1 MTETERRKLASDFE
15 ARREEI
21 ERRIASMTMYDN
33 AMMRCVFSDPR
44 NYPLVEYLIM
54 LLTGKSLR
62 VREVKVRS
70 VEVERMSK
78 RFLHSRTVFFDV
90 LAEDEQG
97 NMYNFEIQREPRGM
111 DGRRMRFHSAAID
124 SEMLCQ
130 GEGFEALKESFVIVF
145 SEKDMFRMGEPF
157 YVLDR
162 KIVGSGGSDYGPLG
176 DGSHI
181 IVVNGSYAGEDELGR
196 VLLDFKNP
204 RPSMMSCEI
213 MRRAVEYYKE
223 EKEGMMSLFY
233 TYDSLDEEERRYLH
247 EKGLKEGIEIGTEK
261 GIVIGAEK
269 QLESVVIES
278 FKNSIPIETIAR
290 ISLISVDR
298 VNEILVKHKLI

>member
-1 MTETERRKLASDFE
+1 M
-15 ARREEI
+15 
-21 ERRIASMTMYDN
+21 
-33 AMMRCVFSDPR
+33 
-44 NYPLVEYLIM
+44 
-54 LLTGKSLR
+54 
-62 VREVKVRS
+62 
-70 VEVERMSK
+70 
-78 RFLHSRTVFFDV
+78 
-90 LAEDEQG
+90 
-97 NMYNFEIQREPRGM
+97 NFI
-111 DGRRMRFHSAAID
+111 
-124 SEMLCQ
+124 
-130 GEGFEALKESFVIVF
+130 
-145 SEKDMFRMGEPF
+145 MFRMGEPF

-247 EKGLKEGIEIGTEK
+247 EKGLKEGIEK

-269 QLESVVIES
+269 QIESVVIES

-290 ISLISVDR
+290 ISQISVDR
-298 VNEILVKHKLI
+298 VNEILVKHKII